1 MSQLQFKE
9 AMEHITYHT
18 PAFPQEE
25 FDLIRQNFDEAKPF
39 FYEALDYT
47 HADPESVPDEY
58 ELHFYALLFLGE
70 FKDRDS
76 FEKIVEYVS
85 VTADQLELLLG
96 DFVTDG
102 LKDVIYNTYNGNL
115 ELLKNTIRNKDVCIY
130 VRSAMLEVMGQLYLD
145 GTLTKESFQN
155 IFKEL
160 FAAREDGQA
169 EMNSFAVEVSCRCH
183 LVELLPDIRKLYDE
197 DKIDLFV
204 SGWYDDCLDH
214 MFQYYENNDLNILCK
229 SSVSADQIKS
239 WAMFEQNSKKQKKV
253 DDKKLAKEL
262 SKNTSSK
269 LQKKRKIGR
278 NDPCP
283 CGSGKKYKNCCLNK
297 PKEEMS
303 QIESDEERE
312 KRLRNYP
319 PVGTERVEGRI
330 YLEDYFDKES
340 IETDQL
346 LYLALKDRPVSFFGT
361 NVSNAYMNEKRKH
374 AYLLEAFD
382 RFRDR
387 MQKEQIPSIEAYDKK
402 YSIHYLCKEWMAE
415 LGALLKESGDKKER
429 EELLKYYNE

>member
-1 MSQLQFKE
+1 MGQLQFKE
-9 AMEHITYHT
+9 ALEHITYHT

-25 FDLIRQNFDEAKPF
+25 FDIIRQNFDEAKPF

-47 HADPESVPDEY
+47 HANPESVPDEY

-70 FKDRDS
+70 FKDRGS

-85 VTADQLELLLG
+85 VTSDQLDFLLG
-96 DFVTDG
+96 DFVTEG

-130 VRSAMLEVMGQLYLD
+130 VRSAMLDVMGQLFLD
-145 GTLTKESFQN
+145 GMLAKEDLQN
-155 IFKEL
+155 FLKEQ
-160 FAAREDGQA
+160 FAAKEDEQ
-169 EMNSFAVEVSCRCH
+169 EEIYTFAVEISCKCH
-183 LVELLPDIRKLYDE
+183 LVELMPDIRKLYDE
-197 DKIDLFV
+197 DKIDSFIV
-204 SGWYDDCLDH
+204 GSYDDCLDL

-229 SSVSADQIKS
+229 SPVSADQIKD
-239 WAMFEQNSKKQKKV
+239 WPMFEQNSKKKAKP
-253 DDKKLAKEL
+253 DYEKLIKNL
-262 SKNTSSK
+262 SENTAPK
-269 LQKKRKIGR
+269 PQKKRKIGR

-297 PKEEMS
+297 PKEVMT

-312 KRLRNYP
+312 KRLRYYP
-319 PVGTERVEGRI
+319 PVGTERVESRI

-346 LYLALKDRPVSFFGT
+346 LYLAMKDRPVSFFGI
-361 NVSNAYMNEKRKH
+361 NVSDKSTNKKREL

-387 MQKEQIPSIEAYDKK
+387 MQKEQIPSIAAYDKK
-402 YSIHYLCKEWMAE
+402 YSIHYLCKEWLAE
-415 LGALLKESGDKKER
+415 LEALLQESGDTEER
-429 EELLKYYNE
+429 DEVLKYYNE

>member
-9 AMEHITYHT
+9 AMEHITYQT

-25 FDLIRQNFDEAKPF
+25 FDMIRQNFDKAKPF

-85 VTADQLELLLG
+85 VTADQLDLLLG
-96 DFVTDG
+96 DFVTEG

-145 GTLTKESFQN
+145 GTLAKEALQN
-155 IFKEL
+155 VLKEL
-160 FAAREDGQA
+160 FAAREDEQA
-169 EMNSFAVEVSCRCH
+169 EINSFAVEVICGCH

-197 DKIDLFV
+197 DKIDLFI

-214 MFQYYENNDLNILCK
+214 IFQYHENSDLNILCK

-239 WAMFEQNSKKQKKV
+239 WAMFEENSKKQTKV
-253 DDKKLAKEL
+253 DYKKLAKEL
-262 SKNTSSK
+262 SKNTVPK
-269 LQKKRKIGR
+269 PQKKRKIGR

-297 PKEEMS
+297 PKEVMS
-303 QIESDEERE
+303 QKESDEERE
-312 KRLRNYP
+312 KRLRDYP
-319 PVGTERVEGRI
+319 PVGTKHVEGRI

-346 LYLALKDRPVSFFGT
+346 LYLALKDRRVSFFDTG
-361 NVSNAYMNEKRKH
+361 VSDERRNEERKR
-374 AYLLEAFD
+374 AYLLEAFG
-382 RFRDR
+382 RFHDR

-402 YSIHYLCKEWMAE
+402 YSIHYLCKEWLAE
-415 LGALLKESGDKKER
+415 LGALLKKSGDTKER
-429 EELLKYYNE
+429 DELLKYYNE